1 VSHSGKDLAAGVF
14 GVASLV
20 TAILAFFWVPF
31 AFSPLSAA
39 CLVTAIITS
48 PKYKGLYELA
58 AVVLTFAV
66 VIGGTVAVVGDNPL
80 Y

>member
-1 VSHSGKDLAAGVF
+1 MGGVF

-20 TAILAFFWVPF
+20 TGILAFFWVPF
-31 AFSPLSAA
+31 AFTPVSLA
-39 CLVTAIITS
+39 CLITAIMAS

-58 AVVLTFAV
+58 AVVLA
-66 VIGGTVAVVGDNPL
+66 VAVVVGGAIAVIGDNPI